1 MSGADV
7 AATVLVWTGA
17 AVCVASAAGA
27 LVPRDLLD
35 RLHFLTPVTSVGT
48 PLIGAGLAIAGGRHL
63 ATAMILLIVAAVAP
77 TGPVLAA
84 ATARIVAEERGLI
97 PVESPE

>member
-1 MSGADV
+1 MNIV
-7 AATVLVWTGA
+7 AAVLVWAGVG
-17 AVCVASAAGA
+17 VCVVSAAGA

-48 PLIGAGLAIAGGRHL
+48 PLIGIGLAIASGWHL
-63 ATAMILLIVAAVAP
+63 ATAMILLIVATVAP

-84 ATARIVAEERGLI
+84 ATARIVAEKRGLI
-97 PVESPE
+97 PAESPE